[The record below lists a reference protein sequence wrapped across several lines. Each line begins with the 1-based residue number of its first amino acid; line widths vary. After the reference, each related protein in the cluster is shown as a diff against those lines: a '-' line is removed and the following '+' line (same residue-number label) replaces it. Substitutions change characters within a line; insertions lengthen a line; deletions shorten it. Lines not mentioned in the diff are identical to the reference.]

1 MSEKKLRARRIIATA
16 TLTAAAVAF
25 LLLSTRSATV
35 SATPPAAAPSNQAAD
50 KQVPSDSPE
59 AEETSPVQTGIEL
72 EALSLYANPDGT
84 PPVVEEKVEPA
95 HLEPKVPANTS
106 PPGSQQS
113 LFKSRRAMETIDARE
128 FLRRSRVARQARGR
142 HPIRSPVGA
151 FC

>member
-1 MSEKKLRARRIIATA
+1 MSEKKLRARRIVVTA
-16 TLTAAAVAF
+16 TLTAVAVAF

-35 SATPPAAAPSNQAAD
+35 SATPPAAGPSHQAAD
-50 KQVPSDSPE
+50 KQVPSDLPE

-84 PPVVEEKVEPA
+84 PPAVEENVEPA

-113 LFKSRRAMETIDARE
+113 LFKSRRALETMDARE
-128 FLRRSRVARQARGR
+128 FLRRSRVAR
-142 HPIRSPVGA
+142 
-151 FC
+151 